1 MKAFAKASIF
11 FMTCAL
17 IFSFTSCETE
27 HPDPEYNVLFDSNG
41 GIPSYKGITLKFG
54 SYIPLSQFK
63 VERNGYDFKG
73 WYNGDTKVDSE
84 TMVLSNMRLTAEWKP
99 RSYRITYAGLEG
111 ASNPNTVRTYTIESE
126 NIILRDAEKTG
137 SVFVGWKNGE
147 DFVTVIP
154 KGSTGNITLT
164 AVWGPAVVIGIYI
177 DKTELVLDE
186 GESKTLKASIFP
198 ADAVD
203 KTVSWSSSDENVATV
218 TDGIVTAVSKG
229 SAVITAKAGGKTS
242 ECMVTVKEIVF
253 FGSWPQ
259 TIKAADVT
267 ITDETKSAGMFT
279 YYKGSDGEWYAKIA
293 ETPCTDYYTYT
304 YSDGSTADR
313 TGRTEKYFKVEPIKW
328 RVLTDNYNG
337 KKLLLADRILVNCAY
352 YDYSNVTRAISGETV
367 YSNNYMHS
375 RIRAYLNGLS
385 YQKKKDSSAEQ
396 IENGE
401 YYGKGFLQT
410 AFTPEEIEKIA
421 TVIVDNSARST
432 NPNKSPS
439 LWNIG
444 KNLYACNNTEDKIF
458 LLSEQEV
465 TTQVYGFELYN
476 AHGEGNERIRIATD
490 FAKACGVYQS
500 YTDDY
505 GSWWWLRSPDNYS
518 SYYYNDYS
526 VHIVSDSGSANDD
539 SYVYYSYGGVV
550 PALCLE

>member
-41 GIPSYKGITLKFG
+41 GTPSYKGITLKFG
-54 SYIPLSQFK
+54 SFIPLSQFQFEK
-63 VERNGYDFKG
+63 EGYDLTG
-73 WYNGDTKVDSE
+73 WYNGNEKVDSE

-99 RSYRITYAGLEG
+99 HKYKITYAGLEG
-111 ASNPNTVRTYTIESE
+111 AHNPNTVRTYTIESE

-137 SVFVGWKNGE
+137 SGFVGWKNGE

-164 AVWGPAVVIGIYI
+164 AVWGPVVVIGIYL
-177 DKTELVLDE
+177 DEMELILDE
-186 GESKTLKASIFP
+186 GESKTLKTSIFP

-229 SAVITAKAGGKTS
+229 SAVITAEAGGKTS

-267 ITDETKSAGMFT
+267 ITDEIKSAGMFT
-279 YYKGSDGEWYAKIA
+279 YYKGSDGEWYVKCA
-293 ETPCTDYYTYT
+293 ENSYSYNYA
-304 YSDGSTADR
+304 YSDGSTV
-313 TGRTEKYFKVEPIKW
+313 GREKKSEKYFKVEPIRW
-328 RVLTDNYNG
+328 RVITDDYRG
-337 KKLLLADRILVNCAY
+337 KKLLHADSILVNFAY
-352 YDYSNVTRAISGETV
+352 YDYSDVTRTISGETV

-396 IENGE
+396 VENSE

-432 NPNKSPS
+432 NPDKSPS

-465 TTQVYGFELYN
+465 TTQTYGFDVYN
-476 AHGEGNERIRIATD
+476 AYGEGNTRIRITTD
-490 FAKACGVYQS
+490 FAKASGAYQS
-500 YTDDY
+500 ATD
-505 GSWWWLRSPDNYS
+505 GFGGLWWLRSP
-518 SYYYNDYS
+518 YYGYDGFAHY
-526 VHIVSDSGSANDD
+526 VSIQGVANDI
-539 SYVYYSYGGVV
+539 YNYYFNHGGVV